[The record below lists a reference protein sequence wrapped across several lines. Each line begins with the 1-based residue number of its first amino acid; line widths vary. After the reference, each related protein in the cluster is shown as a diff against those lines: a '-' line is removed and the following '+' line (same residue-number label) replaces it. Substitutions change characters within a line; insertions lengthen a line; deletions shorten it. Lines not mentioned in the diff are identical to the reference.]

1 MLQLL
6 IKLLPADKKAL
17 VELALRITSSLD
29 TPEERKKVA
38 DHGIEILRDG
48 KVTVAEWSA
57 FGKKLGVFKKGK

>member
-38 DHGIEILRDG
+38 EYGIEMLADG
-48 KVTVAEWSA
+48 
-57 FGKKLGVFKKGK
+57 